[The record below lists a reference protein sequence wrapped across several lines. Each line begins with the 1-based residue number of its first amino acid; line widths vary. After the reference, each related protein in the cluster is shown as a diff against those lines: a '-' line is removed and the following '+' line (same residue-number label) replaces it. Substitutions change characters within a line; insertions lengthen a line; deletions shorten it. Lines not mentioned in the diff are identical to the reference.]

1 MNIFAASQIGSCG
14 GFIHQC
20 RSKMGYKIVIADT
33 QFLVVETLKILL
45 NQDDRFS
52 VAGIVHSH
60 YELMKVLDNENCGLL
75 ITDFAL
81 FDYDQ
86 IEDIQR
92 IKLKYPGLAVLILSN
107 SISKAEFAEL
117 SKIGIKNIIYKT
129 ADRDEIF
136 AAIDAALK
144 GKKYFAEEILDMILE
159 QGESKSIPEEPTHLT
174 SSEIEIVRLI
184 AGGMTTK
191 EIAREKCISF
201 HTVNTHRKNIF
212 RKLSVSNASELIMHA
227 IRAGW
232 IDNIEYFI

>member
-1 MNIFAASQIGSCG
+1 
-14 GFIHQC
+14 
-20 RSKMGYKIVIADT
+20 MGYKIVIADT

-52 VAGIVHSH
+52 VTGIVHSQF
-60 YELMKVLDNENCGLL
+60 ELIKVLESDNCGLL
-75 ITDFAL
+75 ITDFTL
-81 FDYDQ
+81 FDFDH
-86 IEDIQR
+86 IDDLQR
-92 IKLKYPGLAVLILSN
+92 IKLRFPGLSVLILTN
-107 SISKAEFAEL
+107 SISKTEFTEL
-117 SKIGIKNIIYKT
+117 TKIGIKNIIYKT

-136 AAIDAALK
+136 AAVDSAIK
-144 GKKYFAEEILDMILE
+144 GKKYYAEEILDMILE
-159 QGESKSIPEEPTHLT
+159 QGESKLVPEEPTHLT
-174 SSEIEIVRLI
+174 NSEIEIVRLI

-191 EIAREKCISF
+191 EIAEKKCISF